1 MNLKQDQ
8 LLSLDNMKIL
18 KMKKITI
25 LILTFFYFG
34 KIEAQQL
41 PQISQYM
48 LNNYAI
54 NPAVSAMYDYYQVKT
69 TIRNQWTGL
78 SESPKTTILSI
89 YGKKN
94 EKVALGGTVFNDI
107 TGPTS
112 RIGGTI
118 SYAYTLPIN
127 GKLNFSL
134 AISGGFTQFR
144 LIKST
149 ISVQQ
154 ADDPFIQGGDIVRT
168 LPDAIF
174 ALNFFTEKWYLGLS
188 VPQLLST
195 ELNLMDEDFARRY
208 DTTSV
213 NGKLSS
219 HVFVLGEY
227 IYVINKD
234 FTFKPNLFLKYV
246 SGSKTQIDLGV
257 KTEYKQLLWTGVN
270 YNINNQ
276 LSPLGLLLG
285 YNISD
290 KFNIGYS
297 FGVPSS
303 STSSYQSGSH
313 EFMLGFKFF

>member
-1 MNLKQDQ
+1 MDWALKVLKQQ
-8 LLSLDNMKIL
+8 FKYLWE
-18 KMKKITI
+18 T
-25 LILTFFYFG
+25 
-34 KIEAQQL
+34 
-41 PQISQYM
+41 
-48 LNNYAI
+48 
-54 NPAVSAMYDYYQVKT
+54 
-69 TIRNQWTGL
+69 
-78 SESPKTTILSI
+78 
-89 YGKKN
+89 N

-195 ELNLMDEDFARRY
+195 ELNLMDEDFEE
-208 DTTSV
+208 DTI
-213 NGKLSS
+213 LQ
-219 HVFVLGEY
+219 VLMGNY
-227 IYVINKD
+227 QVM
-234 FTFKPNLFLKYV
+234 FLF
-246 SGSKTQIDLGV
+246 
-257 KTEYKQLLWTGVN
+257 
-270 YNINNQ
+270 
-276 LSPLGLLLG
+276 
-285 YNISD
+285 
-290 KFNIGYS
+290 
-297 FGVPSS
+297 
-303 STSSYQSGSH
+303 
-313 EFMLGFKFF
+313 